1 MAHLAHGV
9 ALTHVDEGVTV
20 PLPALPA
27 CGKLV
32 VFIRHGQSIANTVPE
47 GPMKLNPELLDCPL
61 TELGH
66 QQARGLQGVLP
77 GLGLQAVY
85 CSPLTRAIQTA
96 CLAFENQPGLPITAW
111 PTVTE
116 FYPHLPECQGRP
128 PAEAETIPFRNLFP
142 SANENTKNQTRCI

>member
-61 TELGH
+61 TGTMLLLLLVAAAADDVCGCLLLFVVSGF
-66 QQARGLQGVLP
+66 RGCYV
-77 GLGLQAVY
+77 
-85 CSPLTRAIQTA
+85 
-96 CLAFENQPGLPITAW
+96 ITAAI
-111 PTVTE
+111 
-116 FYPHLPECQGRP
+116 FCQNKC
-128 PAEAETIPFRNLFP
+128 E
-142 SANENTKNQTRCI
+142 S